1 MAARCVVEWGLVAFP
16 GENDVGLMLAL
27 AMMSSTVVLP
37 GGENGMDV
45 ELTCEVGPI
54 DREYGGSA
62 FAVYSCDDGKSV
74 VAVAKPGTPA
84 YPYFF
89 IVSPNDE
96 GKVLL
101 YGEGDG
107 NEGGREAFADLNE
120 VPAAEVAQ
128 LVAAT
133 KAKPAG

>member
-1 MAARCVVEWGLVAFP
+1 MLSLV
-16 GENDVGLMLAL
+16 M
-27 AMMSSTVVLP
+27 MMSSTVVLP

-54 DREYGGSA
+54 DRSYGGSA
-62 FAVYSCDDGKSV
+62 FEVYSCDDGKSV

-84 YPYFF
+84 YPYYF
-89 IVSPNDE
+89 IVSPDAD

-107 NEGGREAFADLNE
+107 SKAGREAFADLNE
-120 VPAAEVAQ
+120 VPAAEVAA

-133 KAKPAG
+133 KAKAKPAG

>member
-1 MAARCVVEWGLVAFP
+1 MLSLV
-16 GENDVGLMLAL
+16 M
-27 AMMSSTVVLP
+27 MMSSTVVLP

-54 DREYGGSA
+54 DRSYGGSA
-62 FAVYSCDDGKSV
+62 FEVYSCDDGKSV

-84 YPYFF
+84 YPYYF
-89 IVSPNDE
+89 IVSPDAD
-96 GKVLL
+96 GHVLL

-107 NEGGREAFADLNE
+107 DNEAGREAFADLNE
-120 VPAAEVAQ
+120 VPAAEVAA